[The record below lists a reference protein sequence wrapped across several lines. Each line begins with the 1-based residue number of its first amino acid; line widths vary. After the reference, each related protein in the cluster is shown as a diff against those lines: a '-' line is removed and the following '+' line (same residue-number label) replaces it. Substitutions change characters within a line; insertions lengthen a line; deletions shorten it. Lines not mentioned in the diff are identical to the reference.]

1 MTQEKGQEKQATEE
15 KGVAKE
21 ADEQKGFKGIT
32 IFKLL
37 INIL

>member
-21 ADEQKGFKGIT
+21 ADEQKAFKGIT

>member
-21 ADEQKGFKGIT
+21 ADEQKTFKGIT